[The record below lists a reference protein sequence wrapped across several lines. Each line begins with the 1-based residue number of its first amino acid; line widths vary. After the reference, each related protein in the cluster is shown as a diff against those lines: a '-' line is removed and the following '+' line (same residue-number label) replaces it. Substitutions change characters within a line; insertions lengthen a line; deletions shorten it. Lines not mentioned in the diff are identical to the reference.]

1 MTEEEERRLQDRLN
15 RAQKISKEI
24 KALERFFEPGAKLH
38 VDLYLGY
45 KGCSAMSSVTLTKEL
60 RDEVDSAILVAL
72 QLRLVTLREEYSKL

>member
-1 MTEEEERRLQDRLN
+1 MTEEEEKILQDRLN
-15 RAQKISKEI
+15 KAQKLSKEI
-24 KALERFFEPGAKLH
+24 KALERFFDPGAKLH

-72 QLRLVTLREEYSKL
+72 QLRLISLREEYSKL